1 MVSATTNDIQI
12 TVDVSYQ
19 PQYSVPFSAEYLFA
33 YHIRITNH
41 SNASIQV
48 LSRQWFIQD
57 GPVLKREVKGAGLVG
72 KQPHIAPGHT
82 HEYVSYCNL
91 IHLFGQMQGRYEAIS
106 KQDGSKFWLE
116 VPAFT
121 MMVPQMLS

>member
-1 MVSATTNDIQI
+1 MMSATTNHIQI

-41 SNASIQV
+41 SDAPIQV
-48 LSRQWFIQD
+48 LNRQWVIHD
-57 GPVLKREVKGAGLVG
+57 GPVIKREVRGSGLVG

-91 IHLFGQMQGRYEAIS
+91 THMFGKMQGKYEAIG
-106 KQDGSKFWLE
+106 KLDGSRFWVE

-121 MMVPQMLS
+121 MMVPQMLM